1 MQELNINSYVKVKL
15 TEDGQQAVV
24 SFNKDIDESSDEK
37 QTMTRAN
44 NVDEDGYI
52 KLQLWELMRV
62 FGKHCSVDA
71 NNLFEDNNLYIYD
84 KSLSQIDL

>member
-1 MQELNINSYVKVKL
+1 MQEFNINSYVKVKL

-24 SFNKDIDESSDEK
+24 SFNKEIDESSDEK

-62 FGKHCSVDA
+62 FGQHCSVDA
-71 NNLFEDNNLYIYD
+71 NNLFKDNNLYIYD